1 MVRLKTISR
10 IAEVLPNS
18 LIASSGNKFLI
29 TDKFGE
35 LFGQIDEEMKKVI
48 VYKDYEHHKK
58 IATLLNRKGFEVKVR
73 EMAGMEEV
81 SRIIYGEPQ

>member
-10 IAEVLPNS
+10 IAEALPNS
-18 LIASSGNKFLI
+18 LIASSGSKFLI

-35 LFGQIDEEMKKVI
+35 LLGQIDEEMKRVV

-58 IATLLNRKGFEVKVR
+58 ITTLLKKKGFEVNVR

-81 SRIIYGEPQ
+81 SRIIYGDP